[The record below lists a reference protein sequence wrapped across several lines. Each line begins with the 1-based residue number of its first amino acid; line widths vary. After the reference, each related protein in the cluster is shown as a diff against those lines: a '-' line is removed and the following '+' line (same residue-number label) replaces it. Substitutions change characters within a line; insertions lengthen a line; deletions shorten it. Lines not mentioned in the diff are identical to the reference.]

1 MEYKDLSFDDKFLKK
16 AFKLF
21 LEEGNVSAS
30 FLQRKLMIGYSRAAR
45 IVDTLE
51 YMNLISPID
60 ENRTRKL
67 LVTKEQIEDS
77 FEASL
82 DSILGDDGDDDIF
95 DRIISVYKM
104 TAEKELFKLNNKD
117 TNEKETAEK
126 IEENQEKDVDNS
138 KNTQIFA
145 ENHRNKQNISE
156 KYDLN
161 DIKIYDESE
170 NLISNEAK
178 NWLFDCFNDAVNSN
192 EYCMNGHYFC
202 PRLTSEELNK
212 IIDEIKSNK
221 AVFKLYS
228 AKDEKEIDNID
239 IKNTDAFLNVKNV
252 WVFVK
257 INDLLVSEFE
267 EVINKFRAEDKN
279 TSVSFVI
286 DLNLEY
292 KYELGVLLV

>member
-67 LVTKEQIEDS
+67 LVTKEQTEDF

-82 DSILGDDGDDDIF
+82 DSILGDDDDNVF

-117 TNEKETAEK
+117 KNETAEK
-126 IEENQEKDVDNS
+126 KEENQEKDI
-138 KNTQIFA
+138 NTSQKTQNNA
-145 ENHRNKQNISE
+145 ENQRKMHSISE

-170 NLISNEAK
+170 NLILNEAK
-178 NWLFDCFNDAVNSN
+178 NWLFDSFNDADNSN
-192 EYCMNGHYFC
+192 EYSMEGHYIC
-202 PRLTSEELNK
+202 PWLTTEELNK
-212 IIDEIKSNK
+212 IIDEIKNKK
-221 AVFKLYS
+221 AVFKLYT
-228 AKDEKEIDNID
+228 AKNEKEIDNID
-239 IKNTDAFLNVKNV
+239 IKNTDAFLNAKNV